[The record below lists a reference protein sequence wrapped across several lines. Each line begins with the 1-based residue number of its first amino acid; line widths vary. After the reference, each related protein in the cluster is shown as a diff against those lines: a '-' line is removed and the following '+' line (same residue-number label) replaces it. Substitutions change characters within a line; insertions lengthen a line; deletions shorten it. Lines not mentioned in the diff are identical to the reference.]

1 MFLIR
6 RTDKNDLHS
15 DLHTLSM
22 YNFQFSNISFYSL
35 IVQKDLFDKLQSYD
49 HELSEL
55 YKNMDSSNQDR
66 QIGETGFMG
75 RYGKPVLWVDS
86 ENRFMG
92 GQGKPV
98 LWVDSGNRFYGQI
111 VETGF
116 MGRYGKPVLWVD
128 TGNRCYGQIW
138 ETSSMGR
145 QWKPVL

>member
-15 DLHTLSM
+15 YLHTLSM
-22 YNFQFSNISFYSL
+22 YKFQFSNISFYSH

-66 QIGETGFMG
+66 QIGQTG
-75 RYGKPVLWVDS
+75 
-86 ENRFMG
+86 FMG

-98 LWVDSGNRFYGQI
+98 LWVESGNRFYGQI